1 MAPSIEDD
9 EADRLAR
16 ELAELT
22 GESLTE
28 AVVLSLGERLERKRA
43 AGDHRPLAERL
54 MEIGRDCARLPRV
67 DDRAADEVLG
77 YDPHGL
83 PT

>member
-1 MAPSIEDD
+1 MALSIQND
-9 EADRLAR
+9 EVERRAR

-28 AVVLSLGERLERKRA
+28 AVVLSLRERQERKRA
-43 AGDHRPLAERL
+43 AGDNRPLVERL
-54 MEIGRDCARLPRV
+54 MEIGRECARPPRV
-67 DDRAADEVLG
+67 DDRAADDIVG
-77 YDPHGL
+77 HDPHGL